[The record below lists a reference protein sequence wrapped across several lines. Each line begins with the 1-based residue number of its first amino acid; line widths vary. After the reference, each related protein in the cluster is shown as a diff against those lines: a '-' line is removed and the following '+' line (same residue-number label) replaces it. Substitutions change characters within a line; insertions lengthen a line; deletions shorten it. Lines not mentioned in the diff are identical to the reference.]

1 MKQIFGAAT
10 QKEFKRARGTAAVT
24 TQTQAL
30 AALSLQ
36 VRKGNTWPLGAEE
49 DQGIEEGRFWLAK
62 IEGGPL
68 RLGGTM
74 AFAGQVFKGG
84 WVMAKAKYC
93 SLVHGRSPETAKG
106 RVHKLLSTGTFP
118 SLNRIIR
125 MDSSVALVVN
135 SKPKSKKNQ
144 AMGA

>member
-1 MKQIFGAAT
+1 M
-10 QKEFKRARGTAAVT
+10 T

-62 IEGGPL
+62 IKDGPV

-74 AFAGQVFKGG
+74 TFAGQVLEVG
-84 WVMAKAKYC
+84 WVVAKTQYY
-93 SLVHGRSPETAKG
+93 SLLHERGPETA
-106 RVHKLLSTGTFP
+106 R
-118 SLNRIIR
+118 
-125 MDSSVALVVN
+125 
-135 SKPKSKKNQ
+135 
-144 AMGA
+144 